1 MSENENQPAPSKQ
14 TSSVPLKKETVRVT
28 LKAADAPPAVA
39 PPAPTVAPPVAT
51 VPGSAPVV
59 RPPTPSAPGAP
70 AAPTVGGAP
79 RPPGPAPTIPLK
91 PVGAPTA
98 PGMGAPTIRLATAPG
113 PGSTGAPTI
122 PLRPSGAPTA
132 PGAGP
137 TVALP
142 KATVQ
147 LQAPTQ
153 PLGTA
158 RPTLTQSPTLQGE
171 EEEDEGSGET
181 VGNVLSI
188 VGFIAAIA
196 LLAFQLM
203 ISNTWVGADYVQNPG
218 EEKGTPKSY
227 NAPAESPA
235 DRSLLN
241 ELFASEQ

>member
-28 LKAADAPPAVA
+28 LKAADAPPAA
-39 PPAPTVAPPVAT
+39 GPPAPTVAPPVAT

-59 RPPTPSAPGAP
+59 RPPTPTASG
-70 AAPTVGGAP
+70 APTVGGAP

-132 PGAGP
+132 PAPGP

-158 RPTLTQSPTLQGE
+158 RPTLTQAPTLQGE
-171 EEEDEGSGET
+171 EDEDEGSGET
-181 VGNVLSI
+181 VSNVLSV
-188 VGFIAAIA
+188 VGFIAAVA
-196 LLAFQLM
+196 LVAFQLM
-203 ISNTWVGADYVQNPG
+203 IANTWVGAKYVQAPG

-235 DRSLLN
+235 DRSLL
-241 ELFASEQ
+241 SEIFSSEP